1 MRPTAETVARPYQL
15 SGKVAVVTG
24 SNIGIGFE
32 TARALA
38 GAGALVIITSRSL
51 KKAEDAATIIGANSK
66 VGGVLVGRDAVQ
78 QQEAAMPAGV
88 QGKAEAL
95 QLDLMDT
102 ESVHDCAE
110 KIEASAQHI
119 DFLILNAG
127 LHGSVHCSSRLC
139 S

>member
-1 MRPTAETVARPYQL
+1 M
-15 SGKVAVVTG
+15 
-24 SNIGIGFE
+24 
-32 TARALA
+32 
-38 GAGALVIITSRSL
+38 
-51 KKAEDAATIIGANSK
+51 
-66 VGGVLVGRDAVQ
+66 
-78 QQEAAMPAGV
+78 

-102 ESVHDCAE
+102 ESVRDCAE

-127 LHGSVHCSSRLC
+127 LGVHAHCSSRRSAQQL